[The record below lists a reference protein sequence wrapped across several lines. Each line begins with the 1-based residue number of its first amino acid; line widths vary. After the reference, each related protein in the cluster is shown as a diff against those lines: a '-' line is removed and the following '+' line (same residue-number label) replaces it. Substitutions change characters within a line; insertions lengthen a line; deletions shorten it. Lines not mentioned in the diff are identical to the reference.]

1 MKKST
6 YLIIGFL
13 VFFLGTILAL
23 HIDSKNY
30 EEEYIIKMKKE
41 LAISKERNDFYRA
54 RTNYRNDM
62 SVINWKDFINKSKI
76 YFSKDV
82 ANQNDYNSVS
92 GFIATHYKKHS
103 DTVSLDLAKEWAKK
117 GMELNPKDGHMN
129 DTYATI
135 LFNSGDIEE
144 AIEQQTIA
152 VEIIRK
158 QNHRWT
164 DLYMLRLERYKSFL
178 SIEPIKIGDSYVD
191 SNLFKTDGI
200 PISLSKIIKNQ
211 VTILS
216 FYAAGTKFNVIKHR
230 QLLPLYNQY
239 KNKGLQVV
247 GVTKAHNTS
256 KTLTKNILKENL
268 PWVNLFDYKMQE
280 KIWDKY
286 GVTTSDNS
294 FVLINKKGI
303 IISNGESI
311 EELKQQLN
319 LLFNK

>member
-1 MKKST
+1 MFTLKR
-6 YLIIGFL
+6 I
-13 VFFLGTILAL
+13 
-23 HIDSKNY
+23 
-30 EEEYIIKMKKE
+30 
-41 LAISKERNDFYRA
+41 
-54 RTNYRNDM
+54 
-62 SVINWKDFINKSKI
+62 
-76 YFSKDV
+76 
-82 ANQNDYNSVS
+82 
-92 GFIATHYKKHS
+92 
-103 DTVSLDLAKEWAKK
+103 
-117 GMELNPKDGHMN
+117 
-129 DTYATI
+129 
-135 LFNSGDIEE
+135 
-144 AIEQQTIA
+144 
-152 VEIIRK
+152 
-158 QNHRWT
+158 
-164 DLYMLRLERYKSFL
+164 
-178 SIEPIKIGDSYVD
+178 
-191 SNLFKTDGI
+191 
-200 PISLSKIIKNQ
+200 